1 MKPKIYKCA
10 AESCVNFFLITKR
23 LQAIFSMIFFT
34 RNLSY
39 DQKKASL
46 ISDVASAV
54 QWSADRM
61 LGSDSKSSEFE
72 SCNQFFFF
80 TRTCRLNLCGVG
92 TKFNGKIV
100 NRSLSCLG

>member
-1 MKPKIYKCA
+1 MCK
-10 AESCVNFFLITKR
+10 FFLDYKEV
-23 LQAIFSMIFFT
+23 AGYFFDDFFT

-39 DQKKASL
+39 DQKEASL
-46 ISDVASAV
+46 VSDGALAV
-54 QWSADRM
+54 QWSADRT

-80 TRTCRLNLCGVG
+80 TRTCRLNLFGVG
-92 TKFNGKIV
+92 TEFNGKIV

>member
-1 MKPKIYKCA
+1 MCSRVLCK
-10 AESCVNFFLITKR
+10 FFLDYKEV
-23 LQAIFSMIFFT
+23 AGYFFDDFFT

-39 DQKKASL
+39 DQKEASL

-80 TRTCRLNLCGVG
+80 YENLPFEFIWCRH
-92 TKFNGKIV
+92 
-100 NRSLSCLG
+100 